1 MIDVIKLI
9 GYCSAS
15 AMLVLMVMA
24 LVYVIVIPASDRW
37 SKNYFIAFFSLLT
50 ACVCSCIVSAIFYEK
65 PGFVQAE
72 RFSCYIEAIMVSVLM
87 PLPTFLIVHSCK
99 ETLLKSTLLRTAIIL
114 WAVYIAL
121 LEINMLTDTFFF
133 FTPENSFYRTRW
145 FPLMMLPLALIML
158 VNIVGLIRRRK
169 KLSKRYF
176 VAFLIYLLPMTAF
189 VIIHAYTDIE
199 LILFFGVGLCALTMY
214 SLILSDNIAQA
225 IRQQREIVEQER
237 EIARQRAGIMVL
249 QMRPHFIYNTMM
261 SIYYLCKQ
269 DADKAQQ
276 VTLDFTTYLRKNF
289 TALAN
294 EELVPFKDELEHTR
308 AYLAVEQAQHEDM
321 LFVEY
326 DTPHI
331 NFSLPSLTLQP
342 FVENAVKH
350 SLDPNGDPLRIYIT
364 TRQTEAGSE
373 IIVENNGV
381 DYRPADDN
389 EPHIALSNIRQ
400 RLEMMCK
407 GEMTIMPRE
416 GGGTVV
422 KVIIPHI

>member
-1 MIDVIKLI
+1 MIDTIKLI

-15 AMLVLMVMA
+15 AMLVLMLMA
-24 LVYVIVIPASDRW
+24 LIYVIVIPASDRW
-37 SKNYFIAFFSLLT
+37 SKNYFIVFFSLLT
-50 ACVCSCIVSAIFYEK
+50 VCVCACGVSALCYEK
-65 PGFVQAE
+65 PELVQIE
-72 RFSCYIEAIMVSVLM
+72 IVSCFIEALLISTLM
-87 PLPTFLIVHSCK
+87 PMPTPLLLHSSNEK
-99 ETLLKSTLLRTAIIL
+99 IKDSKLARAVIIL
-114 WAVYIAL
+114 WGVYVI
-121 LEINMLTDTFFF
+121 MMVVGQLTDFFYI
-133 FTPENSFYRTRW
+133 FTPENIFIRKKWY
-145 FPLMMLPLALIML
+145 PLMLIPLTLIML
-158 VNIVGLIRRRK
+158 LNIIGLIRRRK
-169 KLSKRYF
+169 KLSTRYF
-176 VAFLIYLLPMTAF
+176 VAFLIYLLPMTIF
-189 VIIHAYTDIE
+189 TVIHSYVDIE
-199 LILFFGVGLCALTMY
+199 LILFFGVGVCALSMY
-214 SLILSDNIAQA
+214 SLILSENILQA
-225 IRQQREIVEQER
+225 IRQEREIAKQER

-331 NFSLPSLTLQP
+331 NFSMPSLTLQP
-342 FVENAVKH
+342 LVENAVKH

-407 GEMTIMPRE
+407 GEMTITPRE